1 MFFLTYFKLQLVVGV
16 LSRENTIDSLPLS
29 SSAGSKLKI
38 LVENQGRINFNK
50 TDDVKGI
57 IGSVTLQTYGD
68 DVELS
73 DWTMTGFELENVDN
87 LNNLLYDVGTE
98 VVTINKNGVLNEGP
112 VLFNA
117 KFDITA
123 AELYDT
129 YLDPTGWGKVISHA
143 FERDFWLIWIQF
155 QGIVYIN
162 GFHLGR
168 YWPLVG
174 PQVTMYVP
182 KEILMKTN
190 NNIIILEYQRTATNR
205 VIKFT
210 NTASIDK

>member
-1 MFFLTYFKLQLVVGV
+1 MVVGV

-29 SSAGSKLKI
+29 SSTGSTLKI

-57 IGSVTLQTYGD
+57 IGPVTFQTYGD

-73 DWTMTGFELENVDN
+73 NWSMTGFELENVDN
-87 LNNLLYDVGTE
+87 LNNLIYDVGVE
-98 VVTINKNGVLNEGP
+98 RVTINKNGVLNEGP
-112 VLFNA
+112 VIFYA
-117 KFDITA
+117 EFAITA
-123 AELYDT
+123 TEIHDT
-129 YLDPTGWGKVISHA
+129 YLDPTGWGKVMNLGNL
-143 FERDFWLIWIQF
+143 DFVFNSFPF

-162 GFHLGR
+162 GFNLGR

-182 KEILMKTN
+182 KEILKKTDN
-190 NNIIILEYQRTATNR
+190 KIIILEYQRTPKNHIINFR
-205 VIKFT
+205 